1 VWGEGYIEA
10 CVNSGNERRDITRGR
25 AQRARRRSKC
35 HLTLRAKQAHRA
47 APHPTRTCTATL
59 PSASSSRTKSGC
71 VALAHAAVASETT
84 GPATATAAFVCK
96 HFVSATFA
104 LAGDCRR
111 SSEVTSASFEAHD
124 GLKASML
131 RMLQPSMEKNFLFY

>member
-1 VWGEGYIEA
+1 M
-10 CVNSGNERRDITRGR
+10 
-25 AQRARRRSKC
+25 
-35 HLTLRAKQAHRA
+35 
-47 APHPTRTCTATL
+47 
-59 PSASSSRTKSGC
+59 
-71 VALAHAAVASETT
+71 ALAHAAVASETT